1 MITVST
7 TGFRSGLRDAVSDS
21 LELASGMVVFFV
33 RLLIVMAPV
42 LVFIVL
48 PVGLAFRYLMR
59 RVKRIRLAQALATPT
74 AE

>member
-1 MITVST
+1 
-7 TGFRSGLRDAVSDS
+7 LRNAVSDS

-42 LVFIVL
+42 MVFIIL
-48 PVGLAFRYLMR
+48 PVGLVFRYLMR
-59 RVKRIRLAQALATPT
+59 RAKRIRLAHALATPT